1 MTQQEFELCHTER
14 GPHSL
19 NHCTIR
25 TSFWNKVENSLQRL
39 LSSSFKTILI
49 LKHFWGVQ
57 IQTLKKIKQ
66 IEADTAEIITY
77 DLSWDKQ
84 KTVKWELN
92 PMSVLRKKAKICF
105 PSSWGDY
112 MGLHCMALSWQKGS
126 NTGHMVWFKPM
137 LSNFWTETP
146 KNIPNLV
153 NNSKPLIRQPMGFIG
168 NRIHEEKK

>member
-1 MTQQEFELCHTER
+1 MTQQEFESCHTER

-92 PMSVLRKKAKICF
+92 PMSVLRKKQRFASPLAEGTTWASTAWHYLDKKVATLDIWC
-105 PSSWGDY
+105 
-112 MGLHCMALSWQKGS
+112 GS
-126 NTGHMVWFKPM
+126 NPCWVTFGQRHQKIYLTW
-137 LSNFWTETP
+137 LIIANHWS
-146 KNIPNLV
+146 V
-153 NNSKPLIRQPMGFIG
+153 NRWGL
-168 NRIHEEKK
+168 